1 MDRRKAMIG
10 YAVYVAGKPLLRRAL
25 KARGTRTQQ
34 VVSGNGGGHKVLKK
48 GLIAG
53 AAALGALAFWR
64 RKRSKNQAL
73 ES

>member
-1 MDRRKAMIG
+1 MIG
-10 YAVYVAGKPLLRRAL
+10 YAVYVAGKPVLKRAL
-25 KARGTRTQQ
+25 RARARRTKQ
-34 VVSGNGGGHKVLKK
+34 VVSGNGGGHRVLKK
-48 GLIAG
+48 ALIAG